1 MKIFSKIKDG
11 HSVPEVKDFLN
22 ELLGF
27 LLTNLE
33 NSSSNSNLG
42 DLELEFHIYT
52 FFNLMCDIFGRKYFQ
67 LKLFYQRDPSN
78 LIGFKFIWQS
88 DFNPSFHWKDFCRPS
103 VLYFYLL

>member
-1 MKIFSKIKDG
+1 
-11 HSVPEVKDFLN
+11 
-22 ELLGF
+22 
-27 LLTNLE
+27 
-33 NSSSNSNLG
+33 
-42 DLELEFHIYT
+42 
-52 FFNLMCDIFGRKYFQ
+52 MCDIFGRKYFQ